1 MTEAGTKWMDGLMG
15 RMTLEQK
22 VGQLMVFGF
31 MGPVINPNV
40 IDLITKYHAGGLRI
54 AQKFHG
60 GSSEYQATLVG
71 KQPQHP
77 TDKPDFNTYYRPA
90 DLNTKRVSCTPE
102 EYAETLNTL
111 RDMALNRKNGVS
123 LHFTYDQ
130 EGEGADFLFQQRIF
144 PYPMGLTASGD
155 PELAYRVG
163 LASGKQ
169 ARALGANMIHS
180 PVLDVNTNPRNP
192 EIGTRSYSD
201 DPAVVAQ
208 YATQSLRGYSEAGI
222 ITAGKHFPG
231 RGESEEDAHFGLP
244 VVKLDRATFMKQ
256 HIAPYQALIDAGLP
270 TIMAAF
276 TAYPCFGAKDIIPA
290 ATDPNIVTDLL
301 RGELGFKGVVTT
313 DNIQMNGLL
322 QKYEMGEAVIRCL
335 LAGCDLILCRSES
348 PVTKHLI
355 ATVIEAVKAKRY
367 SEKQL
372 DESVRRILTMRWN
385 MGLAQNG
392 GKVDA
397 SKAGQPF
404 NDPFVA
410 GVAKEAAEKSV
421 VLLRDDQRILPLT
434 RDTKVVLVEQIHHFH
449 SFINTM
455 YSHPGLLWE
464 ELRKHSDNVAVVLIN
479 EKFSE
484 TDKAAVQQRL
494 KEMDYDVI
502 VTTSYYNYRS
512 HATMTGLLAEMQQ
525 YKKPIVIVSNTPYE
539 KFGVPAGFPTGLV
552 CFAPNGRENLSAVAD
567 ILYGKKTATARL
579 KVRLG

>member
-1 MTEAGTKWMDGLMG
+1 MNDAGNKWVDGLMG
-15 RMTLEQK
+15 RLNLEQK
-22 VGQLMVFGF
+22 VGQVMVFGF
-31 MGPVINPNV
+31 MGPVINPHV
-40 IDLITKYHAGGLRI
+40 VEMITKYHVGGLRI

-60 GSSEYQATLVG
+60 GSAEFRATLVG

-77 TDKPDFNTYYRPA
+77 TDKPDFNTYYRSA
-90 DLNTKRVSCTPE
+90 ELNTKRVSCTPE

-111 RDMALNRKNGVS
+111 RDLALNRKDGVS

-144 PYPMGLTASGD
+144 PYPMGLTASGE
-155 PELAYRVG
+155 PELAYRLA

-192 EIGTRSYSD
+192 EIGPRAYSD
-201 DPAVVAQ
+201 DPAVVAKF
-208 YATQSLRGYSEAGI
+208 AVQSLRGYAEAGI
-222 ITAGKHFPG
+222 ITTGKHYPG

-256 HIAPYQALIDAGLP
+256 HVAPYQAMIEAGLP
-270 TIMAAF
+270 AIMAAF
-276 TAYPCFGAKDIIPA
+276 TAYPCFGSEEIIPA
-290 ATDPNIVTDLL
+290 ATDARIVTELL
-301 RGELGFKGVVTT
+301 RNELGFQGVVTT

-348 PVTKHLI
+348 PAGKHLI
-355 ATVIEAVKAKRY
+355 TKVLEAIKTKRFT
-367 SEKQL
+367 EKRL

-404 NDPFVA
+404 NDPFVT
-410 GVAKEAAEKSV
+410 GVAKEAAEKTV
-421 VLLRDDQRILPLT
+421 VLLRDDQRVLPLK

-449 SFINTM
+449 SFINTL

-464 ELRKHSDNVAVVLIN
+464 ELRKRSDNVAVVLID

-484 TDKAAVQQRL
+484 TDKAAVHQRL
-494 KEMDYDVI
+494 KELDYDVI

-512 HATMTGLLAEMQQ
+512 HATMTGLLAEMRQ
-525 YKKPIVIVSNTPYE
+525 YQKPIVIVANTPYE
-539 KFGVPAGFPTGLV
+539 KFGVPAGFPTGVV

-567 ILYGKKTATARL
+567 TLYGKLTPKARL
-579 KVRLG
+579 NVRVA

>member
-1 MTEAGTKWMDGLMG
+1 MTEAGSKWIDGLMG
-15 RMTLEQK
+15 RLSLEQK

-31 MGPVINPNV
+31 MGPVINPHV
-40 IDLITKYHAGGLRI
+40 VDLITKYHAGGLRI

-60 GSSEYQATLVG
+60 GSSEYMATLAG

-111 RDMALNRKNGVS
+111 RDMALSRKDGVS
-123 LHFTYDQ
+123 LHFAYDQ

-155 PELAYRVG
+155 PELAYRVA
-163 LASGKQ
+163 LASGLQ

-192 EIGTRSYSD
+192 EVGPRAYSD

-208 YATQSLRGYSEAGI
+208 YAIQSLRGYNEAGI
-222 ITAGKHFPG
+222 ITTGKHYPG
-231 RGESEEDAHFGLP
+231 RGESEQDAHFGLP

-270 TIMAAF
+270 AIMAAF
-276 TAYPCFGAKDIIPA
+276 TAYPCFGAQDIIPA
-290 ATDPNIVTDLL
+290 ATDPNIVSDLL

-348 PVTKHLI
+348 PVTRHLI
-355 ATVIEAVKAKRY
+355 AKVIEAVKTKRY
-367 SEKQL
+367 PEKML

-397 SKAGQPF
+397 SRAGQPF
-404 NDPFVA
+404 NDPFVTS
-410 GVAKEAAEKSV
+410 VATEAAAKSV
-421 VLLRDDQRILPLT
+421 ALLRDDQRILPLT
-434 RDTKVVLVEQIHHFH
+434 RDTRVVLVEQIHHFH

-464 ELRKHSDNVAVVLIN
+464 QLRKHSDNVAVVLIN

-484 TDKAAVQQRL
+484 TDKAAVHQRL

-512 HATMTGLLAEMQQ
+512 HATMTGLLAEMPQ
-525 YKKPIVIVSNTPYE
+525 YRKPIVIVSNTPYE
-539 KFGVPAGFPTGLV
+539 KFGVPAGFPTGIV

-567 ILYGKKTATARL
+567 ILYGKKAPTA
-579 KVRLG
+579 KINVRLG

>member
-1 MTEAGTKWMDGLMG
+1 
-15 RMTLEQK
+15 
-22 VGQLMVFGF
+22 
-31 MGPVINPNV
+31 
-40 IDLITKYHAGGLRI
+40 
-54 AQKFHG
+54 
-60 GSSEYQATLVG
+60 
-71 KQPQHP
+71 
-77 TDKPDFNTYYRPA
+77 
-90 DLNTKRVSCTPE
+90 
-102 EYAETLNTL
+102 
-111 RDMALNRKNGVS
+111 
-123 LHFTYDQ
+123 
-130 EGEGADFLFQQRIF
+130 
-144 PYPMGLTASGD
+144 MGLTASGD
-155 PELAYRVG
+155 PELAYRVA
-163 LASGKQ
+163 LASGRQ

-208 YATQSLRGYSEAGI
+208 YAVQSLRGYREAGI
-222 ITAGKHFPG
+222 ITTGKHFPG

-276 TAYPCFGAKDIIPA
+276 TAYPCFGAKDILPA
-290 ATDPNIVTDLL
+290 ATDANIVTDLL
-301 RGELGFKGVVTT
+301 RGELGFNGVVTT
-313 DNIQMNGLL
+313 DNIQMTGLL

-348 PVTKHLI
+348 PVTRHLI
-355 ATVIEAVKAKRY
+355 AKVIEALKTKRY

-397 SKAGQPF
+397 SRAGQPF
-404 NDPFVA
+404 NDPFVT
-410 GVAKEAAEKSV
+410 GVAREAAEKSV
-421 VLLRDDQRILPLT
+421 VLLRDDPRTLPLA
-434 RDTKVVLVEQIHHFH
+434 RDTKVLLVEQIHHFH

-484 TDKAAVQQRL
+484 TDKAAVHQRL

-512 HATMTGLLAEMQQ
+512 HATMTGLLAEMQP

-539 KFGVPAGFPTGLV
+539 KFGIPAGFPTGMV
-552 CFAPNGRENLSAVAD
+552 CFAPNGRENLRAVAD
-567 ILYGKKTATARL
+567 ILYGRKTGTARL
-579 KVRLG
+579 NVRLG

>member
-1 MTEAGTKWMDGLMG
+1 MTEAGSKWIDGLMG
-15 RMTLEQK
+15 RLSLEQK

-31 MGPVINPNV
+31 MGPVINPHV
-40 IDLITKYHAGGLRI
+40 IDLITNYQAGGLRI

-60 GSSEYQATLVG
+60 GSSEHMATLVG

-77 TDKPDFNTYYRPA
+77 SDKPDFNTYYRPA

-111 RDMALNRKNGVS
+111 RDMALNRKDGVS

-192 EIGTRSYSD
+192 EIGPRSYSN
-201 DPAVVAQ
+201 DPSVVAQ
-208 YATQSLRGYSEAGI
+208 YAIQSLRGYSEAGI
-222 ITAGKHFPG
+222 ITTGKHFPG

-244 VVKLDRATFMKQ
+244 VVKLDRETFMKQ
-256 HIAPYQALIDAGLP
+256 HIAPFKALIDAGLP

-290 ATDPNIVTDLL
+290 ATDRNIVTDLL

-313 DNIQMNGLL
+313 DNVQMNGLL

-335 LAGCDLILCRSES
+335 LAGCDLVLCRSES
-348 PVTKHLI
+348 PATKHLI
-355 ATVIEAVKAKRY
+355 AKVIEAVKTKRY

-397 SKAGQPF
+397 SRAGQPF
-404 NDPFVA
+404 NDPFVM

-421 VLLRDDQRILPLT
+421 VLLRNDQRTLPLT

-479 EKFSE
+479 EKFSD
-484 TDKAAVQQRL
+484 TDKAAVHQRL

-512 HATMTGLLAEMQQ
+512 RATMTGLLAEMQS
-525 YKKPIVIVSNTPYE
+525 YNKPIVIVSNTPYE

-552 CFAPNGRENLSAVAD
+552 CFAPNGRENLCAAAGT
-567 ILYGKKTATARL
+567 LYGKHTPTAKL
-579 KVRLG
+579 NVRLG